1 MIDVRQAAS
10 AAQNYLA
17 GLASDLNVSS
27 DTVRLEEVERSED
40 GSYWLIT
47 LSYVEKGT
55 GSFGLA
61 ILNRTYKQFRVDG
74 EGEVRW
80 MHIRQLDR
88 AA

>member
-17 GLASDLNVSS
+17 GLASDLNVSA
-27 DTVRLEEVERSED
+27 DTVRLEEVELSED

-47 LSYVEKGT
+47 LSYAERNVLG
-55 GSFGLA
+55 FA
-61 ILNRTYKQFRVDG
+61 IHERTYKQFRVDA